1 MSGFD
6 PEVCRYFSLAG
17 GLRSR
22 YRALARLG
30 GCVQPIRVRGE
41 LSHLDANGIQ
51 RKVYST
57 RGEVGG
63 VLLVACG
70 NRRASR
76 CPACSEVYRA
86 DTFHLIRAGLLG
98 GDKGVS
104 ETVREHPR
112 ALVTLTAPSFGPVHA
127 HKVKDGK
134 VLPCRPRRDAGTC
147 PHGKPLSCTERHAA
161 DDDLLG
167 QPLCAECYDYA
178 GHVLW
183 NAHAA
188 DLWRRFTIYLR
199 RELAYAAGL
208 TATAFNKQVRVSFAK
223 VAEYQARGTVH
234 FHAVVRLDGRTE
246 DPGEVVPPP
255 GWVTVELLERAVR
268 TAAASV
274 RLTSPACPETGG
286 GRRLGFGA
294 QLDIAPIVADE
305 LTEDALTESQVA
317 GYIAKYATKGAT
329 TEGTVDRRIKD
340 LADLGGLALTAHQR
354 RLIETCWRLGDLAEL
369 RDLRLRAWAHMLG
382 FRGHFSTR
390 SPAYSTTLGA
400 LRQVRRSFRA
410 EQARQCGHDDLIGT
424 PADDSTLIVGSWD
437 YAGQGYTH
445 PADLYVAQLVRED
458 REHARRS
465 RWPRRIP
472 STPGEEAA

>member
-30 GCVQPIRVRGE
+30 GCAQPIRVRGV
-41 LSHLDANGIQ
+41 LSRVGAGGVEHT
-51 RKVYST
+51 VYST

-98 GDKGVS
+98 GDKGVP

-127 HKVKDGK
+127 HRVKDGK
-134 VLPCRPRRDAGTC
+134 VLPCRPRRSAGVC
-147 PHGKPLSCTERHAA
+147 PHGKPLSCTELHGPNAPA
-161 DDDLLG
+161 LG
-167 QPLCAECYDYA
+167 QPLCADCYDYA

-208 TATAFNKQVRVSFAK
+208 TATAFNKLVRVSFAK
-223 VAEYQARGTVH
+223 VAEYQARGLVH
-234 FHAVVRLDGRTE
+234 FHAVVRLDGRT
-246 DPGEVVPPP
+246 DDGTPVPPP
-255 GWVTVELLERAVR
+255 DWATVELLDRAVR

-274 RLTSPACPETGG
+274 HLTSPACPETGG
-286 GRRLGFGA
+286 ARRLGFGA
-294 QLDIAPIVADE
+294 QLDITPIVTGE
-305 LTEDALTESQVA
+305 LAEDALTEAQVA

-340 LADLGGLALTAHQR
+340 LADLRGLTLTAHQR
-354 RLIETCWRLGDLAEL
+354 RLIETCWQLGDLEQL

-382 FRGHFSTR
+382 FRGHFSTK

-400 LRQVRRSFRA
+400 LREVRRSFRA
-410 EQARQCGHDDLIGT
+410 EQARRHGHDALTGQ
-424 PADDSTLIVGSWD
+424 PADDSTLVIGSWS

-445 PADLYVAQLVRED
+445 PADLYVAQLVRDE

-465 RWPRRIP
+465 RWPRRAP
-472 STPGEEAA
+472 STPSEEAA